1 MTEPRASKT
10 CLSLPLVLAL
20 VASSLWA
27 ADPVVER
34 RSLLNGLQI
43 FAVPWGGSNRVE
55 MKLLV
60 KTGSAFDPVGKFGLA
75 DLLAELLSTGTES
88 RPAEVLKRELGVLGI
103 ELDWKVTP
111 DSTIFHLSGPPQHTR
126 YMLEVLGQVV
136 RKPSWSDADFQRLRS
151 ARAARLR
158 DQAEQAAHRAEST
171 FLKAVY
177 GATSYGHPPLG
188 TSADELEKITLVDL
202 RSFFKRYF
210 VPNNAFLVLSGP
222 QQMRQ
227 VLAGISPHFGP
238 WTMGETVTQSFRPP
252 EAAASSRSVETGKG
266 PSLIVLGGPGTSRVS
281 EDFAAVRVLEQVL
294 QDRLAALAAEF
305 PGRMLDT
312 EFFLPRRR
320 GHVSIRA
327 GGLEATDT
335 SQVLQRIRQVVAQL
349 PDSIGQA
356 DLDKARLLLR
366 SERES
371 ASADQRKYLDAV
383 LEGEMLELGAT
394 ARSLFLSQLDAL
406 VVEDVRKAAS
416 KYFAASNLVL
426 AAAGDESFVKALN

>member
-1 MTEPRASKT
+1 MNKPRAFKT
-10 CLSLPLVLAL
+10 CLSLLLVLAL
-20 VASSLWA
+20 TEFALLA

-43 FAVPWGGSNRVE
+43 FAIPWGGSNRVE

-60 KTGSAFDPVGKFGLA
+60 KVGSAFDPVGKFGLV
-75 DLLAELLSTGTES
+75 DILAELLSTGTET
-88 RPAEVLKRELGVLGI
+88 RPSEVLKRELAVLGV
-103 ELDWKVTP
+103 ELDWNVTP
-111 DSTIFHLSGPPQHTR
+111 DSTTFHLSGPPQQTR

-136 RKPSWSDADFQRLRS
+136 RRPSWSDADFQRLRS

-158 DQAEQAAHRAEST
+158 DQAEQAVHRAESS

-177 GATSYGHPPLG
+177 GATSYGHLPLG
-188 TSADELEKITLVDL
+188 PSAEELEKVTLVDL

-222 QQMRQ
+222 LQMKQ

-238 WTMGETVTQSFRPP
+238 WTMGEAVTQSFRPP
-252 EAAASSRSVETGKG
+252 EAVANSRSVEAGKG
-266 PSLIVLGGPGTSRVS
+266 PSLVVLGGPGTSRVS
-281 EDFAAVRVLEQVL
+281 EDSAAVRVLEQIL
-294 QDRLAALAAEF
+294 KDRLSSLAAEF
-305 PGRMLDT
+305 PGRTLET
-312 EFFLPRRR
+312 QFSLPRRL

-327 GGLEATDT
+327 GGLDASDT
-335 SQVLQRIRQVVAQL
+335 GRALQKIGEVVAQL

-356 DLDKARLLLR
+356 DLDRARLLLR

-416 KYFAASNLVL
+416 KYLAAPKLVL
-426 AAAGDESFVKALN
+426 AAAGDEAFVKALN